1 MENHN
6 IKRLIRL
13 SDEYEA
19 YTLKNRR
26 EIHKNPELSFQFR
39 RKMTWSFALSVKIS
53 CMPADTMSIPQT
65 F

>member
-26 EIHKNPELSFQFR
+26 EIHKNPGAVFSGVPYGGPGVPG
-39 RKMTWSFALSVKIS
+39 A
-53 CMPADTMSIPQT
+53 
-65 F
+65 